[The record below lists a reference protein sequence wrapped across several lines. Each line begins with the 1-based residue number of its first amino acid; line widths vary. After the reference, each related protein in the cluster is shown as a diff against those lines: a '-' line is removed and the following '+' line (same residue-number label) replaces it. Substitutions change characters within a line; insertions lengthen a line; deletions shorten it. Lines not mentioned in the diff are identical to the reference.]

1 MRRLHTQRT
10 SRREFLS
17 TVAALPTFALGGK
30 AFKPGW
36 PIRVSLADSGVGSA
50 SGDEGHA
57 FLNNRFLT
65 FATVVRVNQI
75 EVRRGAGI
83 GDDETASHTPE
94 TIAAFRNA
102 FAQGWPG
109 GRMTWALSWLAL
121 TNNSEQYKGIRKL
134 AAEYHERYGDEVTF
148 IPGGYFANAYNTR
161 EQVNRDLHDGL
172 ALASAVVGGG
182 YRPQGVIAG
191 FLAAANQRFLAEHEG
206 IHVCQGNVWSQYSV
220 DNQDGDGS
228 ICYPYYPST
237 EHFCK
242 PAQGKSDFIDCVN
255 LDGWT
260 CDFLAAR
267 RAGFAGGFNSRMGV
281 GPIET
286 IHGPWKARGLEEML
300 HTTAIHF
307 DKGFE
312 LNGFGWITNIWEI
325 VIGPEGLAEWLGAVR
340 RRWPKTLCIPHGEFG
355 VRWREQFKDNSRLNC
370 RFVERGSGIG
380 GSDADKEIRWF
391 MNQKFRLALLR
402 ELPGPAPEQV
412 IDFTRY
418 DLPAH
423 EAQEI
428 TRKWS
433 LMGEINQKQ
442 TRPQD
447 KPRPL
452 KALSA
457 EDQKR
462 IVGIYPELAEEMKGT

>member
-1 MRRLHTQRT
+1 LKRGRD
-10 SRREFLS
+10 
-17 TVAALPTFALGGK
+17 A
-30 AFKPGW
+30 
-36 PIRVSLADSGVGSA
+36 IVGSEA
-50 SGDEGHA
+50 GGRESPTGTEQGGL
-57 FLNNRFLT
+57 LNNRFLT

-75 EVRRGAGI
+75 EVRRGEGI
-83 GDDETASHTPE
+83 GDDETAFHTPE
-94 TIAAFRNA
+94 TVAAFRNA
-102 FAQGWPG
+102 FAQGWPD

-121 TNNSEQYKGIRKL
+121 THTSEQFQRIRKL
-134 AAEYHERYGDEVTF
+134 VAEYHDRYGDEVTF

-161 EQVNRDLHDGL
+161 EQVNRDLHDGI

-182 YRPQGVIAG
+182 YRPKAVIAG
-191 FLAAANQRFLAEHEG
+191 FLAAANQRFLAEHED
-206 IHVCQGNVWSQYSV
+206 IHVCQGNVWSQFSV

-228 ICYPYYPST
+228 ICYPYYPSM

-267 RAGFAGGFNSRMGV
+267 RPGNAGGFNSRMGV

-286 IHGPWKARGLEEML
+286 IHGPWKNRGLEEML
-300 HTTAIHF
+300 HTTSIHF
-307 DKGFE
+307 DRGFE
-312 LNGFGWITNIWEI
+312 LNRFGWITNIWEV
-325 VIGPEGLAEWLGAVR
+325 VIGPEGLADWLSAVR
-340 RRWPKTLCIPHGEFG
+340 KRWPGARCIPHGEFG
-355 VRWREQFKDNSRLNC
+355 LRWRDHFKDNSGLNY
-370 RFVERGSGIG
+370 RFVERGSGVG

-391 MNQKFRLALLR
+391 MNQSFRLALLR
-402 ELPGPAPEQV
+402 DLLGPAPEEV

-423 EAQEI
+423 EPQEI

-433 LMGEINQKQ
+433 LLGEINQKQ
-442 TRPQD
+442 TRAQD
-447 KPRPL
+447 RPRPL
-452 KALSA
+452 KELPA

-462 IVGIYPELAEEMKGT
+462 IVAIYPALATEARK

>member
-1 MRRLHTQRT
+1 MRQLPGQKT
-10 SRREFLS
+10 SRREFFS
-17 TVAALPTFALGGK
+17 TFA
-30 AFKPGW
+30 AAAP
-36 PIRVSLADSGVGSA
+36 SLALRGKNLKAGWLASAPFKDASLASFGGGVDHSL
-50 SGDEGHA
+50 
-57 FLNNRFLT
+57 LNNRFLT

-75 EVRRGAGI
+75 EARRGEGI
-83 GDDETASHTPE
+83 GEDETAVHTPE
-94 TIAAFRNA
+94 AVAAFRQA
-102 FAQGWPG
+102 IEQGWPG
-109 GRMTWALSWLAL
+109 GRITWALSWLAL
-121 TNNSEQYKGIRKL
+121 TNTSDQYKAIRKKV
-134 AAEYHERYGDEVTF
+134 AEYRERYGDEVTF
-148 IPGGYFANAYNTR
+148 IPGGYFANAYNPR
-161 EQVNRDLHDGL
+161 EQVNRDLHDGI
-172 ALASAVVGGG
+172 ALASAVVGAG
-182 YRPQGVIAG
+182 YRPQAVIAG
-191 FLAAANQRFLAEHEG
+191 FLAADNQRFLAQNEG

-237 EHFCK
+237 EHFSK
-242 PAQGKSDFIDCVN
+242 PAQGVSDFIDCVN

-307 DKGFE
+307 DQGFR
-312 LNGFGWITNIWEI
+312 LNGFGWVTNIWEM
-325 VIGPEGLAEWLGAVR
+325 VIGPQGLAEWLSAVR
-340 RRWPKTLCIPHGEFG
+340 QRWPQTLCIPHGEFG
-355 VRWREQFKDNSRLNC
+355 LIWHEHFRDNSHLNY

-391 MNQKFRLALLR
+391 MNQRFRLALLGK
-402 ELPGPAPEQV
+402 LPGPAPEEV

-423 EAQEI
+423 EPQAL

-433 LMGEINQKQ
+433 LMGEINQKGI
-442 TRPQD
+442 RPQD
-447 KPRPL
+447 KPRPFQE
-452 KALSA
+452 LSDD
-457 EDQKR
+457 DQKR
-462 IVGIYPELAEEMKGT
+462 VLMVYPELASR